1 MKKLSLYILVILM
14 GFNVGVAEEISDF
27 ELDGISIGDTLLKYM
42 SEEEII
48 SQQKESNEAYK
59 NLGKQ
64 IFFEVYMGST
74 DNSIDFKSFFVKAND
89 KNFIIQ
95 AIYATKTYENNVD
108 QCFTRLNKITKQYD
122 ENFKSLKKKS
132 EKLKILYD
140 PSGKSYLKRTIYK
153 FKNGDLI
160 AIECYDFDESF
171 QKDYGYQNPD
181 AFNISF
187 NKKELYLWINP

>member
-1 MKKLSLYILVILM
+1 MWC
-14 GFNVGVAEEISDF
+14 NVGFAEEISDF
-27 ELDGISIGDTLLKYM
+27 ELDGIRIGDTLLQYM

-59 NLGKQ
+59 NLGEQ
-64 IFFEVYMGST
+64 IFFEVYMRST

-108 QCFTRLNKITKQYD
+108 QCFTRLKKITKQYD

-132 EKLKILYD
+132 EKSKILYD

>member
-1 MKKLSLYILVILM
+1 MKKISLYVFLVLM
-14 GFNVGVAEEISDF
+14 WCNVGVAEEISDF

-48 SQQKESNEAYK
+48 SQQKESNKAYK

-74 DNSIDFKSFFVKAND
+74 DNTIDFKSFFVKSND

-108 QCFTRLNKITKQYD
+108 QCFTRLKKITKQYD